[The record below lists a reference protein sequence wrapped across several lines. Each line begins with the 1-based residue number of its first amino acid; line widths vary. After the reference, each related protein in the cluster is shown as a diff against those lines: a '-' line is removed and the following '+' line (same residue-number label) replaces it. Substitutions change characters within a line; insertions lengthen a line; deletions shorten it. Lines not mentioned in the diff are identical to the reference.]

1 MAEAAAITLQ
11 QSDGDLRRAFR
22 EYESG
27 VAYEN
32 ARRAALIAAV
42 FMLIGWSLDVII
54 ISDHAIEFL
63 MIRVACAILLG
74 LIFRQLGKAG
84 GFIKAN
90 VAAQGIALLPIIS
103 ICAMIAMTQGGNSTY
118 YAGLNLVLVGLSLL
132 LRWSFWN
139 SVGMIIA
146 CFACYAISVWIS
158 PAYPEFRTLFGNS
171 YFLFVTSVF
180 VLAGS
185 YFYERLR
192 FREFCLREEVERSR
206 RLLESQNQQLSELD
220 EAKTRF
226 FGNIS
231 HELRTPLTIMLGITE
246 RLRILLGRQPGEP
259 VIEEMTTMLEQNGLR
274 LLKLIDDL
282 LDLVR
287 FDTGHGDVKR
297 QSTSIAAHF
306 DGLLRSLRHLA
317 EQDRVALLWEC
328 KTDSESILLDRDKFD
343 KILLNLVINAIKFT
357 PSGGTIEAKLH
368 ISENQLRLSVEDT
381 GVGIP
386 PEVLPRIFER
396 FWQVDTSS
404 TRKFQGAGIGL
415 ALVRG
420 LTDAMEGTVKV
431 ESTVN
436 KGSTFT
442 IELPAESASAGD
454 DAEIEDALKDGGNI
468 AELHRKAAMSIPGK
482 MGPRA
487 TPGPIAPIGP
497 QIAHL
502 VIGRPSGSRPLVLIA
517 DDEPDIRRFLRMQM
531 ENVDVIEAADGA
543 EALELARLRRP
554 QLALLDH
561 MMPEMDGGEV
571 CRGIRANHAT
581 RGMGIIIL
589 TARADEQTKMNALQ
603 AGANDFLTKPFST
616 TELAL
621 RLENQLAMA
630 RIRREM
636 ADLNSDLQSALE
648 QIKENEVLMIRNEK
662 LSALGRMSAGII
674 HEINNPLNYANVGI
688 HTLET
693 FSKNLPEVDQAD
705 FLDVIKDIRD
715 GVERV
720 SQIVI
725 DLRKFTREESLTTG
739 DADLVEII
747 TRSRRMIS
755 HQVGRTIAFNLTM
768 PDNAL
773 IRGNA
778 NQLSQVFINFF
789 QNSIDA
795 IEQRAA
801 EQPDAPAGRIDI
813 ILEPAGDGW
822 QVNLND
828 NGIGIPPENMSKI
841 FDPFFTSKDVGKG
854 MGLGLSITHQILEAH
869 RALIEVDSRPGQFTR
884 FRIVFPNPRAEI
896 EPDPDPENAAG
907 RALESV
913 LDRST

>member
-1 MAEAAAITLQ
+1 MAESTAITLQ
-11 QSDGDLRRAFR
+11 HDNDDLPRRFR

-27 VAYEN
+27 IANDN
-32 ARRAALIAAV
+32 ARRAAAIAAL
-42 FMLIGWSLDVII
+42 FMILGWSLDLII
-54 ISDHAIEFL
+54 LHDHAFEFL
-63 MIRVACAILLG
+63 MIRMACAVLLSA
-74 LIFRQLGKAG
+74 IFLKLGKTKQ
-84 GFIKAN
+84 FITAK

-103 ICAMIAMTQGGNSTY
+103 ICAMIAITDGGDSTY

-139 SVGMIIA
+139 SLGMIAA
-146 CFACYAISVWIS
+146 CFACYAISVWVS
-158 PAYPEFRTLFGNS
+158 PVKPEFHTLFGNS

-192 FREFCLREEVERSR
+192 FSEFRLRDEVERAKQ
-206 RLLESQNQQLSELD
+206 LLESQNQQLSELD

-246 RLRILLGRQPGEP
+246 RLKLLLGRQRQEP
-259 VIEEMTTMLEQNGLR
+259 VVEEMTTMLEQNGLR

-287 FDTGHGDVKR
+287 FDTGHSDIKR
-297 QSTSIAAHF
+297 QPTPIAGHF

-317 EQDRVALLWEC
+317 EQDRVTLLWQC
-328 KTDSESILLDRDKFD
+328 QSDRDTIMLDRDKFD

-357 PSGGTIEAKLH
+357 PAGGSIEVKVDVA
-368 ISENQLRLSVEDT
+368 ENRLQLSVADT

-386 PEVLPRIFER
+386 PDVLPRIFER
-396 FWQVDTSS
+396 FWQVDNSS

-415 ALVRG
+415 SLVRS
-420 LTDAMEGTVKV
+420 LTEAMGGSVKV

-436 KGSTFT
+436 KGTTF
-442 IELPAESASAGD
+442 IVELPVEAATGANETES
-454 DAEIEDALKDGGNI
+454 EDPLKDGGNI
-468 AELHRKAAMSIPGK
+468 AELHRRAAMSVPGK
-482 MGPRA
+482 MEPRPA
-487 TPGPIAPIGP
+487 VENVLPASQSPPP
-497 QIAHL
+497 
-502 VIGRPSGSRPLVLIA
+502 VIGRPSGNRPLVLIA
-517 DDEPDIRRFLRMQM
+517 DDEYDIRRFLRMQM
-531 ENVDVIEAADGA
+531 EHVDVIEAADGA
-543 EALELARLRRP
+543 EALELARQHRP
-554 QLALLDH
+554 QLALLDQ
-561 MMPEMDGGEV
+561 MMPEMNGSEV
-571 CRGIRANHAT
+571 CRGIRANHST
-581 RGMGIIIL
+581 RGMGVIIL
-589 TARADEQTKMNALQ
+589 TALTDEQTKMSALQ

-616 TELAL
+616 AELGL

-630 RIRREM
+630 RIRHEM
-636 ADLNSDLQSALE
+636 ADLNAELQTALE

-688 HTLET
+688 HALET
-693 FSKNLPEVDQAD
+693 FTKDLPGDDQAD
-705 FLDVIKDIRD
+705 FMEVINDIRD

-720 SQIVI
+720 SQIVS
-725 DLRKFTREESLTTG
+725 DLRKFTREDNHVSG

-747 TRSRRMIS
+747 TRSHRIIS
-755 HQVGRTIAFNLTM
+755 HQLGSRIAFNVSV
-768 PDNAL
+768 PDHAV
-773 IRGNA
+773 IHGNP

-801 EQPDAPAGRIDI
+801 EDEQAEPGRIDVT
-813 ILEPAGDGW
+813 LESSGDGW
-822 QVNLND
+822 QVTLHD
-828 NGIGIPPENMSKI
+828 NGIGIPPENMTKI

-854 MGLGLSITHQILEAH
+854 MGLGLSITHQILQSH
-869 RALIEVDSRPGQFTR
+869 HALIEVDSRPGRFTR
-884 FRIVFPNPRAEI
+884 FRIFFPKTAN
-896 EPDPDPENAAG
+896 EPTA
-907 RALESV
+907 
-913 LDRST
+913 RSYP